1 MPQFL
6 LGIAFVLLFA
16 PCGSLIGFSLN
27 RRNGHEG
34 KIQLSNRE
42 SEYLTDRD
50 PLDVTEPIDFVDGI
64 PIGEEAFWNKA
75 SKIFLSPRQDT
86 RLMIRC

>member
-6 LGIAFVLLFA
+6 LEIAFVLLFA

-27 RRNGHEG
+27 GRNGSEG

-42 SEYLTDRD
+42 SEYLADRD
-50 PLDVTEPIDFVDGI
+50 PLDVTEPIDFMDGI
-64 PIGEEAFWNKA
+64 PIGEEAFWNKVC
-75 SKIFLSPRQDT
+75 KISFRPGR
-86 RLMIRC
+86 IRNL